1 MADMFGSLL
10 QIRAG
15 SHENCE
21 IREPA
26 MTGLESLKVIIL
38 AGILRWLDAEGV
50 GNLFGKQWKLMCL
63 NCEDLISESN
73 QFVLCFLVFCVCVCV
88 FFFGI

>member
-21 IREPA
+21 IHEPA

-50 GNLFGKQWKLMCL
+50 GNLFGKHWKLMCL
-63 NCEDLISESN
+63 NCED
-73 QFVLCFLVFCVCVCV
+73 
-88 FFFGI
+88 